1 MAAGNTISTQ
11 QIQQAIL
18 SLSEAERISI
28 INWLIQIDRKLWDRE
43 IETDFSENGPGF
55 KILEHVQKDFKS
67 GRCTS
72 WD

>member
-1 MAAGNTISTQ
+1 MVVGSTFSTQ

-18 SLSEAERISI
+18 SLSDAERISI
-28 INWLIQIDRKLWDRE
+28 INWLIQIDRKLWDHE
-43 IETDFSENGPGF
+43 IETDFSDNGPGF
-55 KILEHVQKDFKS
+55 KLLERVQKDFKS